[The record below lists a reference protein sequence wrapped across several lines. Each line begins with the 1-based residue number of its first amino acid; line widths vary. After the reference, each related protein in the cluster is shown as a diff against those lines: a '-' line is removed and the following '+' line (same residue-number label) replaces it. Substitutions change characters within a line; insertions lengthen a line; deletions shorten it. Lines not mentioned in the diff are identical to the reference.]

1 MKAYVPAP
9 ALDIVQILGWPKVG
23 LSFSITSHGCG
34 PNELTGPHNSMA
46 IAYINTVANSLVNGS
61 SQLNG
66 LLQRFEVFTQ
76 LPKWP
81 SVVCQYSFSCTFTF
95 FSFSSKAPSVIVTFV
110 TSMIALN
117 CSYLLPCPQCHMQTL
132 SSDLY
137 WKPYTVKLEPT
148 DFKEKYP
155 KGLKLWILFP
165 ENFFLGCHKVH
176 KLLLHILSA
185 TIYHQLCSLH
195 NFIFN
200 NH

>member
-137 WKPYTVKLEPT
+137 
-148 DFKEKYP
+148 
-155 KGLKLWILFP
+155 
-165 ENFFLGCHKVH
+165 
-176 KLLLHILSA
+176 
-185 TIYHQLCSLH
+185 
-195 NFIFN
+195 
-200 NH
+200 

>member
-1 MKAYVPAP
+1 MNVDQMNLL
-9 ALDIVQILGWPKVG
+9 ALTIVWSLLILTLLQILWWMG
-23 LSFSITSHGCG
+23 LLNLMVCCRDLKYS
-34 PNELTGPHNSMA
+34 PNS
-46 IAYINTVANSLVNGS
+46 
-61 SQLNG
+61 LNG
-66 LLQRFEVFTQ
+66 LQ
-76 LPKWP
+76 LFANILFLAL
-81 SVVCQYSFSCTFTF
+81 SLF
-95 FSFSSKAPSVIVTFV
+95 FSFFSKAPSVTVIFV

-117 CSYLLPCPQCHMQTL
+117 CSYLSPCPQGHMQTL

-165 ENFFLGCHKVH
+165 ENFFLACHKVH

-185 TIYHQLCSLH
+185 TIHHQLCSLH

>member
-1 MKAYVPAP
+1 MDVDRMNSLAHT
-9 ALDIVQILGWPKVG
+9 IVWPLLILT
-23 LSFSITSHGCG
+23 L
-34 PNELTGPHNSMA
+34 
-46 IAYINTVANSLVNGS
+46 ANSLMNGS

-66 LLQRFEVFTQ
+66 LLQRFAVFTQ

-81 SVVCQYSFSCTFTF
+81 SVVCQYSFSCTLTF
-95 FSFSSKAPSVIVTFV
+95 FSFSSKAPSVIVISV

-117 CSYLLPCPQCHMQTL
+117 SSYLSPCPQGHMQTL

-137 WKPYTVKLEPT
+137 WKPYTVKFEPT

-165 ENFFLGCHKVH
+165 ENFFLACHKVH

-185 TIYHQLCSLH
+185 TIYHQLCSLQ
-195 NFIFN
+195 NFIFS